1 LLTLAIYAA
10 CINFLGG
17 PVMPLLPLLA
27 EKYGMEASGY
37 GLMMSVLS
45 VGLVAASFLIGFL
58 GKILRRVPM
67 ILTGLI
73 ISAIAILIM
82 GIGFVPIVILIA
94 LFFLG
99 AGISLSNLPITT
111 LFQEKVSSD
120 KIGVVSSFVFTIAQ
134 VALPISIAISG
145 FLVDFLSISI
155 IFIVVGIML
164 LIGAVI
170 GFALP
175 QFKTSSIGPTSFGA
189 DV

>member
-1 LLTLAIYAA
+1 
-10 CINFLGG
+10 
-17 PVMPLLPLLA
+17 
-27 EKYGMEASGY
+27 
-37 GLMMSVLS
+37 
-45 VGLVAASFLIGFL
+45 
-58 GKILRRVPM
+58 M
-67 ILTGLI
+67 ILTLLI

-99 AGISLSNLPITT
+99 AGLSLSNLPINT

-155 IFIVVGIML
+155 IFIAVGVML

-175 QFKTSSIGPTSFGA
+175 QFKTPTI
-189 DV
+189 V